1 MSSYRPN
8 KTRAGLRPAEA
19 CPEGFRDEASA
30 AQAGFTLMEVLLAV
44 AILGIVIAAVYSTWN
59 ASLNAWRRGTD
70 ASESF
75 QRQRIVM
82 EALSELAQS
91 AVFFGASPTLYTV
104 IGTKNPGLGDSVSFV
119 TASDAFLP
127 SSEASAAGMRRVT
140 ISLEQDDYRRTY
152 LAIVNQPAL
161 RPEDQ
166 PAESLQA
173 HVISTD
179 VSGFYV
185 RYRNGSDSSWY
196 DTWEDAN
203 TPPSA
208 MEFTVV
214 FGTQGDRLPPIV
226 VTRAVDIPVAAFLV
240 QGGGLTTPIP
250 GVEIPGSGATQVQ
263 RRNVDTSAQQGN
275 PGGFQH
281 SQSPALRGGMR

>member
-1 MSSYRPN
+1 MASSRPN
-8 KTRAGLRPAEA
+8 TRCA
-19 CPEGFRDEASA
+19 GFRRAAVCLTEAGHASA
-30 AQAGFTLMEVLLAV
+30 TQAGFTLMEVLLAV
-44 AILGIVIAAVYSTWN
+44 AILSIVIAGVYGTFN
-59 ASLNAWRRGTD
+59 TALNAWKRGTD
-70 ASESF
+70 ATEVF

-82 EALSELAQS
+82 EALGELAQS
-91 AVFFGASPTLYTV
+91 TLFFAASPQLYAV
-104 IGTKNPGLGDSVSFV
+104 IATKNPGLGDSVSFV

-127 SSEASAAGMRRVT
+127 PSEASAVGMRRVT

-161 RPEDQ
+161 RPENQ
-166 PAESLQA
+166 SAESLQA

-185 RYRNGSDSSWY
+185 RYRDGRNGIWG
-196 DTWEDAN
+196 DTWDETS

-214 FGTQGDRLPPIV
+214 FGKQGDRLPPVV

-240 QGGGLTTPIP
+240 QGGVIP
-250 GVEIPGSGATQVQ
+250 GLAIPGQGASTVP
-263 RRNVDTSAQQGN
+263 RNNVDTSAQQQGN
-275 PGGFQH
+275 PAGLLHRQA
-281 SQSPALRGGMR
+281 PTPTGGMQ

>member
-1 MSSYRPN
+1 MTSHRP
-8 KTRAGLRPAEA
+8 KRTR
-19 CPEGFRDEASA
+19 
-30 AQAGFTLMEVLLAV
+30 AGFTLMEVLLAV
-44 AILGIVIAAVYSTWN
+44 AILSIVIAGVYSTWN
-59 ASLNAWRRGTD
+59 ASLNSWRRGTD
-70 ASESF
+70 ASEVF

-91 AVFFGASPTLYTV
+91 TIFFAASPSLYTV
-104 IGTKNPGLGDSVSFV
+104 IATKNPGLGDSVSFV

-127 SSEASAAGMRRVT
+127 PSEASAAGMRRVT

-161 RPEDQ
+161 KSEEESKDKQ
-166 PAESLQA
+166 SLQA

-185 RYRNGSDSSWY
+185 RYRNARDGTWA
-196 DTWEDAN
+196 DTWEDTD

-214 FGTQGDRLPPIV
+214 FGQKSDRLPPV
-226 VTRAVDIPVAAFLV
+226 VITRAVDIPVAAFLV
-240 QGGGLTTPIP
+240 QGAGPIPGLTTT
-250 GVEIPGSGATQVQ
+250 GTGGLQVPRQ
-263 RRNVDTSAQQGN
+263 SVGPSAQSGSS
-275 PGGFQH
+275 GGFQNG
-281 SQSPALRGGMR
+281 QSATSGGGMR

>member
-1 MSSYRPN
+1 MTSSRPN
-8 KTRAGLRPAEA
+8 TRRADLRRAETGLTQAGR
-19 CPEGFRDEASA
+19 ASA
-30 AQAGFTLMEVLLAV
+30 GQSGFTLMEVLLAV
-44 AILGIVIAAVYSTWN
+44 AILSIVLAGVYNTWN

-70 ASESF
+70 ASEVF

-82 EALSELAQS
+82 EALGELAQS
-91 AVFFGASPTLYTV
+91 ALFFAASPTLYSV

-127 SSEASAAGMRRVT
+127 PSETSAVGMRRVT

-161 RPEDQ
+161 RPDDQ
-166 PAESLQA
+166 SGETLQA

-185 RYRNGSDSSWY
+185 RYRDGRNGIWN
-196 DTWEDAN
+196 DTWDDAN

-214 FGTQGDRLPPIV
+214 FGKQGDRLPPVV

-240 QGGGLTTPIP
+240 QGGLIP
-250 GVEIPGSGATQVQ
+250 GMATGQGTSTVPL
-263 RRNVDTSAQQGN
+263 NKVDTSAQQQGN
-275 PGGFQH
+275 PAGFQKK
-281 SQSPALRGGMR
+281 QSPAPLGGIP

>member
-1 MSSYRPN
+1 MPSHRP
-8 KTRAGLRPAEA
+8 TRTR
-19 CPEGFRDEASA
+19 
-30 AQAGFTLMEVLLAV
+30 AGFTLMEVLLAV
-44 AILGIVIAAVYSTWN
+44 AILSIVIAGVYSTFN
-59 ASLNAWRRGTD
+59 ASLTALRRGTD
-70 ASESF
+70 ASDVF

-91 AVFFGASPTLYTV
+91 AVFFAASPTLYTV
-104 IGTKNPGLGDSVSFV
+104 TATKHPGLGDSVSFV

-127 SSEASAAGMRRVT
+127 PSEATAAGMRRVT
-140 ISLEQDDYRRTY
+140 ISLEQDEYRRTY

-161 RPEDQ
+161 KPEDESKDK
-166 PAESLQA
+166 ESLQA

-185 RYRNGSDSSWY
+185 RYRNARDGTWA

-214 FGTQGDRLPPIV
+214 FGRQGDRVPPV
-226 VTRAVDIPVAAFLV
+226 VITRAVDIPVAAFMV
-240 QGGGLTTPIP
+240 AGGGLMSPIP
-250 GVEIPGSGATQVQ
+250 GLPASGNGATVPLRTVGSPTQ
-263 RRNVDTSAQQGN
+263 SGS
-275 PGGFQH
+275 PGGFQR
-281 SQSPALRGGMR
+281 SQSPVPRGGMQ